1 MARSHFGFE
10 NHYIPAK
17 HSSEVHTWSWL
28 LYTGWIPHVH
38 MLALITTQQ
47 LGMQVHKASLAGR
60 KLFLEEFARP
70 WVCCTAEPPARHVS
84 ATWGKNPLL
93 MQCSCQIIAV
103 WAYGKTCSQIQLS
116 LKDSICPQYWLSFS
130 ADWGMLTQ
138 YFVPASIPAKWE
150 GYLGAG
156 SMEIENSLMKFSC

>member
-103 WAYGKTCSQIQLS
+103 WACGKTCSQIQLS
-116 LKDSICPQYWLSFS
+116 LMTVYVPNTGCHSQLTGGCWPNILCQPQFQQNERAILVQEAW
-130 ADWGMLTQ
+130 
-138 YFVPASIPAKWE
+138 K
-150 GYLGAG
+150 
-156 SMEIENSLMKFSC
+156 